1 MRAGLVGT
9 PTHELV
15 LGAVDSL
22 LRLRSLGSNDLRH
35 AIFYL
40 KRRNRILLVKASRA
54 RRLNPERRRH
64 NLLNFNFNFAVEMV
78 ATAVVVGN
86 FIRMQ
91 NNSLDVIFGNRD
103 AQIILYLF
111 FIVVE
116 NLTPIGVGARQCP
129 SSASGAIGPTYDTI
143 RDVVPRV
150 YAAKGSSVNI
160 HFDIE
165 VAASASREPIAR
177 GIRIGII
184 RRALQEKE
192 LCVFLLGGRLRY
204 RDVMRC
210 CKHFA
215 LGGNGGRRN
224 SNFSFSN
231 TSHFAARVNSSD
243 GRIARRPCNIRCIRS
258 ELRSFKLID
267 RAGARNSEARNGII

>member
-1 MRAGLVGT
+1 
-9 PTHELV
+9 
-15 LGAVDSL
+15 
-22 LRLRSLGSNDLRH
+22 
-35 AIFYL
+35 
-40 KRRNRILLVKASRA
+40 
-54 RRLNPERRRH
+54 
-64 NLLNFNFNFAVEMV
+64 
-78 ATAVVVGN
+78 
-86 FIRMQ
+86 MQ

-103 AQIILYLF
+103 AQIVLYLF

-116 NLTPIGVGARQCP
+116 NLAPIGVGARQCP
-129 SSASGAIGPTYDTI
+129 RSASGAIGPTYDTI

-150 YAAKGSSVNI
+150 YAAKSSSVNI

-231 TSHFAARVNSSD
+231 TSHFAARVNSGD
-243 GRIARRPCNIRCIRS
+243 GRIARRPCNIGCIRS

-267 RAGARNSEARNGII
+267 RAGARDSEVRNRFRRYFYRKGFGFTVPSPVIPVIHGIFVGYGHRSGLLTSHRCVAGIVVARNRSD